1 MMAIESGLPV
11 VPVAVDGSRFV
22 MRKGQLMTS
31 PGHVRV
37 TVLDPIP
44 TAGRRPEEAR
54 AFARQVQE
62 AIAGARRPRPGAQ
75 DGSCVG
81 VTLDLAPALASI
93 VTPACLAFDGV
104 TVVEHDHRLDVPFAE
119 AEARLRAGGTAL
131 DEAAQRTRA
140 LYRAIG
146 LDPTKTRPSS
156 EALLRRVRRGD
167 TLPRVNTIVDL
178 CNWCSV
184 ETQIAFGVYD
194 RDRIVGDALTLR
206 LGAEGEGYD
215 GIRKDRVNV
224 AGRLTLVDA
233 EGPFGNPTSD
243 SLRTSVST
251 ATTRVLFV
259 LFVPAATPAADGAG
273 AVSLTAERVSA
284 LGRRHRDGPVATLA
298 GVTVTSTA

>member
-1 MMAIESGLPV
+1 M
-11 VPVAVDGSRFV
+11 
-22 MRKGQLMTS
+22 
-31 PGHVRV
+31 
-37 TVLDPIP
+37 
-44 TAGRRPEEAR
+44 
-54 AFARQVQE
+54 
-62 AIAGARRPRPGAQ
+62 
-75 DGSCVG
+75 
-81 VTLDLAPALASI
+81 TLDVDPALASI
-93 VTPACLAFDGV
+93 VAPACLAFDGV
-104 TVVEHDHRLDVPFAE
+104 TVVEHDHRLDAAFAE
-119 AEARLRAGGTAL
+119 AEAGLRSAGAGL
-131 DEAAQRTRA
+131 DEPLQRTRA

-194 RDRIVGDALTLR
+194 RDRLAGEALALR

-224 AGRLTLVDA
+224 AGRLTLVDG

-243 SLRTSVST
+243 SLRTSVSP

-259 LFVPAATPAADGAG
+259 LFVPAATPAADYAR
-273 AVSLTAERVSA
+273 AVSLTAERVTVFAGGVESA
-284 LGRRHRDGPVATLA
+284 RLLYSPPE
-298 GVTVTSTA
+298 S

>member
-1 MMAIESGLPV
+1 MSPPFHVDAAVAAIVRPV
-11 VPVAVDGSRFV
+11 WFDVPAVVVVERDARMDEPLQAAAEA
-22 MRKGQLMTS
+22 MRT
-31 PGHVRV
+31 
-37 TVLDPIP
+37 
-44 TAGRRPEEAR
+44 RPEPGDLISAVR
-54 AFARQVQE
+54 AMYKRV
-62 AIAGARRPRPGAQ
+62 
-75 DGSCVG
+75 
-81 VTLDLAPALASI
+81 
-93 VTPACLAFDGV
+93 
-104 TVVEHDHRLDVPFAE
+104 
-119 AEARLRAGGTAL
+119 
-131 DEAAQRTRA
+131 
-140 LYRAIG
+140 G

-194 RDRIVGDALTLR
+194 RDRIVGNALTLR

-251 ATTRVLFV
+251 ATTRALFV

-273 AVSLTAERVSA
+273 AVSLTAGRVSA
-284 LGRRHRDGPVATLA
+284 WA
-298 GVTVTSTA
+298 GGVETARLLYSPIAP

>member
-1 MMAIESGLPV
+1 
-11 VPVAVDGSRFV
+11 
-22 MRKGQLMTS
+22 
-31 PGHVRV
+31 V
-37 TVLDPIP
+37 TV
-44 TAGRRPEEAR
+44 
-54 AFARQVQE
+54 
-62 AIAGARRPRPGAQ
+62 
-75 DGSCVG
+75 
-81 VTLDLAPALASI
+81 DLAPALASI

-104 TVVEHDHRLDVPFAE
+104 TVVEHDHRLDAPLAE
-119 AEARLRAGGTAL
+119 AEARLRAGGTTL
-131 DEAAQRTRA
+131 DDAVQRTRG

-194 RDRIVGDALTLR
+194 RDRIAGDTLALR
-206 LGAEGEGYD
+206 LGGDGEGYD

-224 AGRLTLVDA
+224 AGRLTLADA

-243 SLRTSVST
+243 SLRTAVSS

-259 LFVPAATPAADGAG
+259 LFVPAATPASEFGR
-273 AVSLTAERVSA
+273 AVIVTVERVLTYAGGAETAPLLYS
-284 LGRRHRDGPVATLA
+284 PVR
-298 GVTVTSTA
+298 